1 MNRIGCYT
9 ENPQFTPAKKE
20 MSPLKPVLRHIA
32 NLWTLQQHPT
42 PEGEWSLDQKLQAMK
57 EAGFDGVCWA
67 GSAELQEGAQRH
79 GLIFVGGMAS
89 GEQAEFPR
97 LLEDLKRF
105 GAHHVNV
112 QLAADDVLTPEALR
126 LTLSL
131 MEEGKRLGLEPAVE
145 SHRGTCTETPEKT
158 YALADAY
165 QQATGELLPMSW
177 DFSHFAVVKHLV
189 PENFAERLLVRRDLI
204 QRAQQFHLRPFNG
217 HHVQVPITDGRGNL
231 TLEVEQWLPFAEATL
246 RCWLDGNG
254 NSGREIFVCPE
265 LGPVNGGY
273 ALSTFPNS
281 WEDAKVLRVE
291 IERLWSRLTA

>member
-1 MNRIGCYT
+1 M
-9 ENPQFTPAKKE
+9 
-20 MSPLKPVLRHIA
+20 KPVLRHIA
-32 NLWTLQQHPT
+32 NLWTLMQHPARDSAWT
-42 PEGEWSLDQKLQAMK
+42 LDQKLQAIK

-67 GSAELQEGAQRH
+67 GSPELCEGAKRH

-89 GEQAEFPR
+89 GNAAEFAQI
-97 LLEDLKRF
+97 LQDLKRD

-112 QLAADDVLTPEALR
+112 QLAADDVLTPEALD

-165 QQATGELLPMSW
+165 QKATGELLPISW

-189 PENFAERLLVRRDLI
+189 PANFIDRLLIRPDLI

-217 HHVQVPITDGRGNL
+217 HHAQVPITDAEGNL
-231 TLEVEQWLPFAEATL
+231 TQEVKDWLPFAKAL
-246 RCWLDGNG
+246 LNCWLEGNRG
-254 NSGREIFVCPE
+254 TEREIFVCPE
-265 LGPVNGGY
+265 LGPVDGGY

-291 IERLWSRLTA
+291 IDYLWKRLTVSR

>member
-1 MNRIGCYT
+1 M
-9 ENPQFTPAKKE
+9 
-20 MSPLKPVLRHIA
+20 KPVLRHIA
-32 NLWTLQQHPT
+32 NLWTLMQHPT
-42 PEGEWSLDQKLQAMK
+42 CDSEWTLDQKLQAIK

-67 GSAELQEGAQRH
+67 GSPELCEGAKQH

-89 GEQAEFPR
+89 GNAAEFPQI
-97 LLEDLKRF
+97 LEDLKRD

-112 QLAADDVLTPEALR
+112 QLAAHDVLTPEALE
-126 LTLSL
+126 LTLAL
-131 MEEGKRLGLEPAVE
+131 MHEGKRLGLEPAVE

-165 QQATGELLPMSW
+165 QNATGELLPISW

-189 PENFAERLLVRRDLI
+189 PSNFAERLLVRPDLI

-217 HHVQVPITDGRGNL
+217 HHAQVPITDAQGNL
-231 TLEVEQWLPFAEATL
+231 TQEVKDWLPFAEAL
-246 RCWLDGNG
+246 LSCWLEGNRDTD
-254 NSGREIFVCPE
+254 REIFVCPE
-265 LGPVNGGY
+265 LGPVDGGY

-291 IERLWSRLTA
+291 IDHLWKRITVPL